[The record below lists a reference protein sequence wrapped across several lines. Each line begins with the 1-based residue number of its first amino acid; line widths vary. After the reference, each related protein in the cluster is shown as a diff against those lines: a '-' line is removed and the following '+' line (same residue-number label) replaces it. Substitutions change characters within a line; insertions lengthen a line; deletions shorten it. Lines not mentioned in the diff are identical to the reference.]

1 MIRKKIFYK
10 KLFLALI
17 LSLCFSLSFGIQEY
31 SLPEALKVLKAIEQA
46 ERETSDP
53 NRTSLEK
60 IEITESEFNS
70 YIAYRIEKEKAPV
83 LKELRLKFLK
93 GNRIEGKIVVDLE
106 GQKIPKYLR
115 PKMTLFFGG
124 KVEAAGGRVRF
135 DIKDLFLEGQRIQ
148 PAVIDFILLI
158 QARIDNTEPTS
169 IDDWYELPYG
179 IKSAEIRLGKGIF
192 TY

>member
-1 MIRKKIFYK
+1 M
-10 KLFLALI
+10 
-17 LSLCFSLSFGIQEY
+17 QEY

-46 ERETSDP
+46 EKETSNP
-53 NRTSLEK
+53 NRTSLKK
-60 IEITESEFNS
+60 IELTESEFNS
-70 YIAYRIEKEKAPV
+70 YIAYRIEKEKASV
-83 LKELRLKFLK
+83 LKKLRLKFLK

-106 GQKIPKYLR
+106 GQKIPKYLK

-124 KVEAAGGRVRF
+124 KVEATGGRVRI

-179 IKSAEIRLGKGIF
+179 IKSAEIRQGKGIF